1 MALHLSSPKEY
12 LSEPSSLRWLL
23 RVTCLTAGVYL
34 GYMHARGIPIEQQG
48 LEDFL
53 TYAPSLSW
61 GGVDALSLGMSGYE
75 KGVAEE
81 KKCYDQDLEP
91 PGGVLFDV
99 AMESSVGVL
108 YGLLCGGFWTMLG
121 YGAGY
126 VAGKMFL

>member
-1 MALHLSSPKEY
+1 MKKKQSPQKEY
-12 LSEPSSLRWLL
+12 LVEPSSLSWFL
-23 RVTCLTAGVYL
+23 RVTCLTAGTYC
-34 GYMHARGIPIEQQG
+34 GYMSAQGIPIEPQG

-53 TYAPSLSW
+53 SFAPSLSW
-61 GGVDALSLGMSGYE
+61 GGVDALSLGINGYK

-81 KKCYDQDLEP
+81 EKCYNQDLEP
-91 PGGVLFDV
+91 PAGVLFDV

-108 YGLLCGGFWTMLG
+108 YGSLRGGFWTMIG